1 MKKRLEALEKIERLQ
16 KQMHDL
22 AVWRLTA
29 LGRERDDLADN
40 HREMLEA
47 MGRGGVFDGAPAA
60 AGMRRIRK
68 LEREIAAADAEVA
81 AQTRRAIDQG
91 TRAKLADRARETA
104 DARYRDQRQR
114 KELADLVED
123 SLRNP
128 KSSSA

>member
-1 MKKRLEALEKIERLQ
+1 MKKRLESLEKIGSLQ

-22 AVWRLTA
+22 EVWRLTA
-29 LGRERDDLADN
+29 IGRKRDDLTQA
-40 HREMLEA
+40 HREMLAA
-47 MGRGGVFDGAPAA
+47 MGSGVAAYGAPAA
-60 AGMRRIRK
+60 AALRRIRAV
-68 LEREIAAADAEVA
+68 EREIAAAAAEYE

-91 TRAKLADRARETA
+91 TRAKLADRARESA

-114 KELADLVED
+114 KELADLIER